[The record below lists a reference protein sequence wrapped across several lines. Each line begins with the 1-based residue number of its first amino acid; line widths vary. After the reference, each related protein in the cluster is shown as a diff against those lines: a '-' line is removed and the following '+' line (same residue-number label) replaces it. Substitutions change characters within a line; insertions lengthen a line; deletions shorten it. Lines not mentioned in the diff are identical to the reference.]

1 MGCDTE
7 CFDDG
12 ARVTDGKGARL
23 VFHFAGS
30 GDLVTLSYDEWAY
43 DQARKT
49 DIAKWQIFMDGD
61 RISHIVNM
69 DNVTFIEVMG
79 DEC

>member
-1 MGCDTE
+1 MSRDPE
-7 CFDDG
+7 RFDAG

-30 GDLVTLSYDEWAY
+30 GDLVTLSGDEWAY

-49 DIAKWQIFMDGD
+49 EIAKWQVFMDGD
-61 RISHIVNM
+61 RITHIVNM
-69 DNVTFIEVMG
+69 DSVTFIEVV
-79 DEC
+79 DDA